1 MEMLSLL
8 CTKLEKAD
16 HETINIDRLSNLYV
30 TNIKVYDEKCIYP
43 NKLFCVLL
51 NYLQEWNNWI
61 DFSLIDW
68 LFEHISIWIDLV
80 KTELRPNFNLM
91 HTEITKFFCNVIILP
106 QCSIQLFTFDC
117 MCM

>member
-68 LFEHISIWIDLV
+68 FLKKFHTPIS
-80 KTELRPNFNLM
+80 ELSV
-91 HTEITKFFCNVIILP
+91 C
-106 QCSIQLFTFDC
+106 
-117 MCM
+117 